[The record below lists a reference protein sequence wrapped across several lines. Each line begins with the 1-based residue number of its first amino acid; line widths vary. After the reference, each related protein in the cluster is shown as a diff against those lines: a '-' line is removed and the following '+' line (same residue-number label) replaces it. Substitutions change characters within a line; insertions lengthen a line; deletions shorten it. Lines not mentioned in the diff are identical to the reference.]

1 MTTPAIT
8 AATAATTAANAAITA
23 ANAAISASRLQSPGG
38 ADPAGSVPPR
48 EPVDTVAALAPVL
61 QQLRQAWQS
70 RKPDLAQRRDD
81 LQRLRAT
88 LKRRLPEMADVV
100 AADFG
105 HRSRDES
112 LLADGLTVLTAI
124 DHLLGNLR
132 RWTRPRNVGAGW
144 RLWPAR
150 AQLRHVPLGV
160 VGVISP
166 WNYPVNLAL
175 IPLATAIAAG
185 NHVFLKPSEHT
196 PQTTRFLRELLAE
209 VFPAGRVAVAE
220 GGAEIAAAFAALPF
234 DHLVF
239 TGSTAV
245 GRKVMA
251 AAAQNLTPLTLELGG
266 KSPAIVCDDYPIARA
281 AARLATGK
289 WFNAGQTCIAPDYV
303 LLVGHSRRDE
313 LVQALRGEVA
323 ARYGDLS
330 GAADDYTRIV
340 NQGQFERLQGW
351 LDEARE
357 RGCEIVA
364 LAGGHD
370 PARRLFAPVLVL
382 DPPDDIA
389 LMREE
394 IFGPVLPVRTVD
406 TLQQA
411 IDHINRRPR
420 PLALYPFSH
429 DRRQVEAILH
439 ATVAGGVT
447 VNDALLHFAAENLP
461 FGGVGASG
469 MGAYHGRA
477 GFDAMTKAVPVLWQA
492 RRSATDLLRPPYP
505 RIRRLVD
512 LLLR

>member
-1 MTTPAIT
+1 MTTSAT
-8 AATAATTAANAAITA
+8 AATAAANAAITA
-23 ANAAISASRLQSPGG
+23 ANAAIAAATATGRDGG
-38 ADPAGSVPPR
+38 DGGDGGPQQ
-48 EPVDTVAALAPVL
+48 EPVTAVDGLRPALR
-61 QQLRQAWQS
+61 QLREAWQAH
-70 RKPDLAQRRDD
+70 PPGYEQRRDD
-81 LQRLRAT
+81 LRRLRAA
-88 LKRRLPEMADVV
+88 LKRRLPEMAGAV

-105 HRSRDES
+105 HRSHDES
-112 LLADGLTVLTAI
+112 LLADGMTVLTAI
-124 DHLLGNLR
+124 DHLLGHLR
-132 RWTRPRNVGAGW
+132 GWMKPRRVGAGW

-150 AQLRHVPLGV
+150 AQLRPMPLGV

-196 PQTTRFLRELLAE
+196 PRTSRFLHSLLSE
-209 VFPAGRVAVAE
+209 VFPASRVAVAE
-220 GGAEIAAAFAALPF
+220 GGADLAGAFAALPF
-234 DHLVF
+234 EHLVF

-251 AAAQNLTPLTLELGG
+251 AAAANLTPLTLELGG
-266 KSPAIVCDDYPIARA
+266 KSPAIVCADYPLDRA

-303 LLVGHSRRDE
+303 LLVGRERRDALVRE
-313 LVQALRGEVA
+313 LRTQVA
-323 ARYGDLS
+323 ERYGDLGD
-330 GAADDYTRIV
+330 GARDYSRII
-340 NQGQFERLQGW
+340 NDGQFARLQGY
-351 LDEARE
+351 LDEARA
-357 RGCEIVA
+357 RGCEVLP
-364 LAGGHD
+364 LADLHD
-370 PARRLFAPVLVL
+370 PAQRLFAPVLVL
-382 DPPDDIA
+382 DPPDDLA

-394 IFGPVLPVRTVD
+394 IFGPVLPLRCVD
-406 TLQQA
+406 SLDAA
-411 IDHINRRPR
+411 IAFVNARDR

-429 DRRQVEAILH
+429 DRRQVEAILR

-447 VNDALLHFAAENLP
+447 VNDTLLHFAAENLP

-492 RRSATDLLRPPYP
+492 RRSATDLLHPPYP
-505 RIRRLVD
+505 RIRRMID